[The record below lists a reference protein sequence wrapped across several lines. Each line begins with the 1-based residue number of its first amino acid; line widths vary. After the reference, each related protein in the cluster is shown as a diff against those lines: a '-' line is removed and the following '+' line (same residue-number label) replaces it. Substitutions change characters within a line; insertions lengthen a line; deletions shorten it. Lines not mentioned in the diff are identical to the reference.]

1 MQKRIDVTINWVGDQ
16 GYLPVRP
23 DYLVADL
30 KTSDNS
36 SIMHKRLIECD
47 KHRRKE
53 ERQVLLQGQ
62 GNLLCKYKRK
72 LRIQHG
78 RQY

>member
-1 MQKRIDVTINWVGDQ
+1 MTINWVGDQ

-30 KTSDNS
+30 KASDNS
-36 SIMHKRLIECD
+36 SILHKRLIERD
-47 KHRRKE
+47 QHRRKE

-62 GNLLCKYKRK
+62 GNLLGKRQRK
-72 LRIQHG
+72 FRIQHG
-78 RQY
+78 RQHQGNKIK